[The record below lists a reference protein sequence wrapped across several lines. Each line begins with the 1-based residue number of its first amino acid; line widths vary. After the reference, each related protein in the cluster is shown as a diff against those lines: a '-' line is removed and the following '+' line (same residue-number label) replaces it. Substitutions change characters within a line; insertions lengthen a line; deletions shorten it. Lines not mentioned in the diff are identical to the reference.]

1 MAAVKVYEENNKVNM
16 TAFPT
21 LTETDID
28 NIVLSENQ
36 LRQLQYLVLWWQV
49 VLTKVVSLI
58 ILLAVLALLMGLL
71 CDISKQC
78 FTEVSKIK
86 RYRNSQEN
94 ARYTYLGC
102 VCKESILVLVTAILL
117 ILAGAYFVYGMQVG
131 VDQGYEPS
139 FSQSIIVIGFTLVI
153 MKLTVSI
160 VTFG

>member
-28 NIVLSENQ
+28 NIIAYTSEENQ

-49 VLTKVVSLI
+49 VLTKVSLI
-58 ILLAVLALLMGLL
+58 ILISSLSSIDGIVS
-71 CDISKQC
+71 CNVDISKQC
-78 FTEVSKIK
+78 FTEVSKLK
-86 RYRNSQEN
+86 RYRNCQEN

-117 ILAGAYFVYGMQVG
+117 ILAGAYFVYG
-131 VDQGYEPS
+131 
-139 FSQSIIVIGFTLVI
+139 F
-153 MKLTVSI
+153 
-160 VTFG
+160 